1 VQLKKALEADPAFRA
16 ELEKLVGEI
25 QEKGGDRINQIANVT
40 GNRNITTQITGSGN
54 VVR

>member
-1 VQLKKALEADPAFRA
+1 MQLKKALEADPAFRQ

-25 QEKGGDRINQIANVT
+25 KEKGGDRISQIANVT
-40 GNRNITTQITGSGN
+40 GDHNGTNQIAGSGN